1 MLDNGKDVTLM
12 TIKPDEQFMK
22 NYQAI
27 YYAMNAKPDCKSKIF
42 GKDVT
47 IKFQDLQDLNNKI
60 TEKFKAHYEDAGFI
74 INITVSFRDRSS
86 IEFNSW
92 TTFSAYD
99 WNIEK
104 TINSIIMNP

>member
-1 MLDNGKDVTLM
+1 MYYGDTKGDDRMLDNGKDVTLM

-47 IKFQDLQDLNNKI
+47 IKFQDLQDLNNK
-60 TEKFKAHYEDAGFI
+60 
-74 INITVSFRDRSS
+74 SCSL
-86 IEFNSW
+86 
-92 TTFSAYD
+92 
-99 WNIEK
+99 
-104 TINSIIMNP
+104 TIYF